1 MFTILAVPRRSV
13 VSLMLPVVLL
23 AAVASIFI
31 ASRVTGDE
39 NEIFFFADDA
49 RAQLATLDE
58 PLLVWPDTDE
68 FVVTVFIEQPDGSY
82 TISYQSSDGVSNF
95 QLTFVPLERM
105 PFDVDTLTAADLDA
119 LAPRA
124 IAVDATGVPGVVRRE
139 VIEQRQEY
147 VRGRRAFY
155 AKIMQQFEQ
164 EDAQVEHMLIWNERK
179 WQIILSGDASSID
192 LRSLAER
199 LVWQDE
205 VRP

>member
-1 MFTILAVPRRSV
+1 MLAILAVPRRSV